1 MMKSIPIIL
10 ILSGVVF
17 IGIAIQ
23 NLIKVSAAEDE
34 SDKAEW
40 KKFSMVYFSFVIIS
54 IIILIGVFVI
64 GIAIKNLIKVS
75 YAEDASDKAEW
86 KKFSM
91 VFLALV
97 IVSIIVGIIL
107 VNVI

>member
-23 NLIKVSAAEDE
+23 NLIKVSAAEDQSE
-34 SDKAEW
+34 KAEW
-40 KKFSMVYFSFVIIS
+40 KR
-54 IIILIGVFVI
+54 
-64 GIAIKNLIKVS
+64 
-75 YAEDASDKAEW
+75 
-86 KKFSM
+86 FSM
-91 VFLALV
+91 VFLALA
-97 IVSIIVGIIL
+97 IVSIIIGIIL

>member
-23 NLIKVSAAEDE
+23 NLIKVSAAED
-34 SDKAEW
+34 
-40 KKFSMVYFSFVIIS
+40 
-54 IIILIGVFVI
+54 
-64 GIAIKNLIKVS
+64 
-75 YAEDASDKAEW
+75 ASDKAEW

-91 VFLALV
+91 VFLALA

>member
-10 ILSGVVF
+10 ILVGVVF

-23 NLIKVSAAEDE
+23 NLIKFSVAEDQSE
-34 SDKAEW
+34 
-40 KKFSMVYFSFVIIS
+40 
-54 IIILIGVFVI
+54 
-64 GIAIKNLIKVS
+64 
-75 YAEDASDKAEW
+75 KAEW

-91 VFLALV
+91 VFLALA
-97 IVSIIVGIIL
+97 IISIIIGIIL

>member
-23 NLIKVSAAEDE
+23 NLIKVSAAED
-34 SDKAEW
+34 
-40 KKFSMVYFSFVIIS
+40 
-54 IIILIGVFVI
+54 
-64 GIAIKNLIKVS
+64 
-75 YAEDASDKAEW
+75 ASDKAEW

-91 VFLALV
+91 VFLALA
-97 IVSIIVGIIL
+97 IISIIIGIIL